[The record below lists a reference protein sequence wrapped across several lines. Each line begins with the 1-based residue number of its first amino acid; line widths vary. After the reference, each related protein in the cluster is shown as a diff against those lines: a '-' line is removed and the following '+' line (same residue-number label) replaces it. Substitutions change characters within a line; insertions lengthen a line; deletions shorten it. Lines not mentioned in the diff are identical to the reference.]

1 MNIKQV
7 ILLRTDLNLP
17 KGLAEAQVAHIHFE
31 IFRKTMLHN
40 ISETTY
46 RGELLLSEEAF
57 EWLKTPY
64 TFVHGVPNIEV
75 LNKFIKDA
83 KEKGVP
89 VTEWHDTIYVKVS
102 DTQKIV
108 VENCLVGVA
117 LLGESDEIKA
127 VIGDLP
133 LLG

>member
-1 MNIKQV
+1 MW
-7 ILLRTDLNLP
+7 
-17 KGLAEAQVAHIHFE
+17 AC
-31 IFRKTMLHN
+31 
-40 ISETTY
+40 
-46 RGELLLSEEAF
+46 
-57 EWLKTPY
+57 LKTPY

-89 VTEWHDTIYVKVS
+89 VSEWCDTIYVKVS

-108 VENCLVGVA
+108 VEDCLVGVA
-117 LLGESDEIKA
+117 FFGESDKIRA

>member
-1 MNIKQV
+1 MW
-7 ILLRTDLNLP
+7 
-17 KGLAEAQVAHIHFE
+17 A
-31 IFRKTMLHN
+31 
-40 ISETTY
+40 
-46 RGELLLSEEAF
+46 
-57 EWLKTPY
+57 WLKTPY

-89 VTEWHDTIYVKVS
+89 VSEWCDTIYVKVS

-108 VENCLVGVA
+108 VEDCLVGVA
-117 LLGESDEIKA
+117 FFGESDKIRA